1 MADLEERVTDLEKK
15 FKDFEIDINNSL
27 NEIKISLAEIL
38 GSLKNESNSGDLKNA
53 LIEKDIKS
61 NTEKIIKLE
70 EKVKEQEESKKWLV
84 RLVFGSIIGLVL
96 EAVAF
101 YIRTK
106 P

>member
-38 GSLKNESNSGDLKNA
+38 GSLKNETNNGDLKNA
-53 LIEKDIKS
+53 LIEKDIKA

-84 RLVFGSIIGLVL
+84 RLVFGAIIGLVL

>member
-38 GSLKNESNSGDLKNA
+38 GSLKNETNNGDLKNA
-53 LIEKDIKS
+53 LIEKDIKA